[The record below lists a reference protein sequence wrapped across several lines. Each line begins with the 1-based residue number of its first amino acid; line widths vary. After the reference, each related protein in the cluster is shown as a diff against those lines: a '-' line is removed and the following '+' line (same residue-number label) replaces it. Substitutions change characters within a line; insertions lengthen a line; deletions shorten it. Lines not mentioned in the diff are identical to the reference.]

1 MSSKMWALMLLSLLA
16 LALPS
21 KAHAI
26 CYCTCTTA
34 SGSTC
39 TVSIPD
45 LACNG
50 TGNSRCTRP
59 TEPSDMIVASRSHGL
74 PPAARCGAAVF
85 AIDPRLD

>member
-59 TEPSDMIVASRSHGL
+59 TEPCRYDCSL
-74 PPAARCGAAVF
+74 PVPRPSSCSALRRCSV
-85 AIDPRLD
+85 RN